1 MWFGELKVGDK
12 FIFDFDVEN
21 EEGIIFR
28 SLYMKTTTVKDNYY
42 TYNAITLSGKNKR
55 RFLEV
60 GKYESIIPIE

>member
-21 EEGIIFR
+21 EEEIIFR